1 MNYSSWFMSGF
12 EVFKSFIVHMY
23 IMYVDVV
30 VTVELWI
37 SHLIM
42 ALLNVKL

>member
-1 MNYSSWFMSGF
+1 
-12 EVFKSFIVHMY
+12 
-23 IMYVDVV
+23 MYVDVV